1 MMLITPEVLYWMDSL
16 VVTSGEF
23 EFVDGFETGVT
34 SGVVGGDIVQG
45 LRHHP
50 VEVKDEHVWVEELL
64 FFSLLVW

>member
-1 MMLITPEVLYWMDSL
+1 MVIL

-23 EFVDGFETGVT
+23 EFVDGLETGVV

-50 VEVKDEHVWVEELL
+50 VEGKDEHV
-64 FFSLLVW
+64 

>member
-1 MMLITPEVLYWMDSL
+1 MENLLVEGLDAGGGDRNVGVMVIL

-23 EFVDGFETGVT
+23 EFVDGLETGVV

-50 VEVKDEHVWVEELL
+50 VEGKDEHV
-64 FFSLLVW
+64 